1 MNKLVLL
8 SCVVMLLSFRLSE
21 SQNNTILDDYF
32 INPLEIDL
40 KLSGNFGEL
49 RSNHFHSGLDIK
61 TNQRTGA
68 KVLAVANGYVS
79 RIKIERYG
87 YGKALYITH
96 PNGYTSVYG
105 HLKKFAPRIEDY
117 VKKRQYEK
125 ESYELQLFPG
135 DLDLRVDQ
143 GELVAYSGNSGG
155 SGGPHLHFELRDSA
169 ARPINPMMLGI
180 VIPDTKKP
188 LIRNGKAY
196 PLDRNAMINGKN
208 EAITL
213 RFERQNDGTFKAE
226 SFKAYGNIGIGI
238 NTVDQQNGSSN
249 KNGVF
254 KISSFLNGRK
264 NFEIEFDKYT
274 FAESKRLNQLI
285 DYQYFKEKKSRITR
299 LYVPNSSPLSLYQN
313 TINDGI
319 LQLVEPGTSHAYV
332 AEIMDFNGN
341 TSKVVFD
348 IINAEPPAEL
358 QVEDNSDLTFI
369 DKNVTFR
376 QQLGK
381 FNVTIPSGALYENT
395 LIDLRQHLDTIT
407 VHSDIVPLHKSII
420 LEYDLEAKKGDNLN
434 QYFIGRVTSW
444 GAIYHINT
452 RRKGNKLTASNRY
465 FGTFAVSKDTD
476 LPTIKPVN
484 FKDKQ
489 WISKNKTLK
498 LKIDDKTSG
507 IDGYRATINGK
518 FILMEYDYKTDL
530 LTYDFADNVVN
541 DKDNNLKVVVTDQVG
556 NSSNFETV
564 FYRKPLN

>member
-1 MNKLVLL
+1 M
-8 SCVVMLLSFRLSE
+8 
-21 SQNNTILDDYF
+21 
-32 INPLEIDL
+32 
-40 KLSGNFGEL
+40 
-49 RSNHFHSGLDIK
+49 
-61 TNQRTGA
+61 
-68 KVLAVANGYVS
+68 
-79 RIKIERYG
+79 
-87 YGKALYITH
+87 
-96 PNGYTSVYG
+96 
-105 HLKKFAPRIEDY
+105 
-117 VKKRQYEK
+117 
-125 ESYELQLFPG
+125 
-135 DLDLRVDQ
+135 
-143 GELVAYSGNSGG
+143 
-155 SGGPHLHFELRDSA
+155 
-169 ARPINPMMLGI
+169 NPMMLGI
-180 VIPDTKKP
+180 EIPDTKKP

-196 PLDRNAMINGKN
+196 PIDRNAMINGKN
-208 EAITL
+208 EPITL

-299 LYVPNSSPLSLYQN
+299 LYVPNNSPLSLYQN
-313 TINDGI
+313 TTNDGI

-332 AEIMDFNGN
+332 AEIMDFKGN

-358 QVEDNSDLTFI
+358 HVEDNSDLTFI
-369 DKNVTFR
+369 DKNITFR

-395 LIDLRQHLDTIT
+395 LIDLRQHLDTLT

-444 GAIYHINT
+444 GAVYHINT

-507 IDGYRATINGK
+507 VDGYRATINGK

-556 NSSNFETV
+556 NSSTFEAV